1 MMMTMMLAMMVV
13 MLAMMVMMIIM
24 MMMVLVAVVV
34 MVMMICCG
42 FCFSVVFKEFERVS
56 QKSLAAADEHL
67 STIFRSQ
74 GRLSERDANNALRL
88 YQAQLQ
94 QEQSQCLSYE
104 NIGAT

>member
-1 MMMTMMLAMMVV
+1 MDTTNELKEW
-13 MLAMMVMMIIM
+13 IIIYLQLTL
-24 MMMVLVAVVV
+24 MMVLVAVVV

-94 QEQSQCLSYE
+94 QEQSQCLSYQ